1 MKKFSIKN
9 TQGIAPG
16 HEDPKNPGTLKRVI
30 FTAEDVKIEGIMQM
44 INWSKMPVG
53 KSLALHYHEFM
64 EEVFIILSGKA
75 EFVIDD
81 EREILEATDAVY
93 VPQQSKHLMKN
104 IGTETL
110 EYLAIGVVTKAG
122 GKTVVVEKAE

>member
-30 FTAEDVKIEGIMQM
+30 FTAEDVRIEGVIQM
-44 INWSKMPVG
+44 VNWSKMPAG
-53 KSLALHYHEFM
+53 KSLALHYHEYM

-75 EFVIDD
+75 EFVIGD
-81 EREILEATDAVY
+81 ESEVLEATDAVY

-104 IGTETL
+104 IGTEPL

-122 GKTVVVEKAE
+122 GKTVAMGKAE